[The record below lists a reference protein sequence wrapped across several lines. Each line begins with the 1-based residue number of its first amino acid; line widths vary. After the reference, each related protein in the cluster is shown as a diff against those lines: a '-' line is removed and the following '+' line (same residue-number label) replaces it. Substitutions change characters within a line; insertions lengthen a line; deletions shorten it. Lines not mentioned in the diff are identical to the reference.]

1 MSKAEKSVKSMGSQL
16 MKKYGIGLVLI
27 VLLVVGG
34 IMIPGFLSVKNVTN
48 VLRQISVTGILAL
61 AEAILIISGQIDL
74 SVGSVVALSGMVSVQ
89 IYLKT
94 GSLVV
99 GILVAIAI
107 GALVL
112 VVSGFLVAK
121 VKLTAFIATMAMDYI
136 ARGLCYIYTNGQ
148 STYEIGDYSVIST
161 TYVGPIP
168 VPVIILLVCAIA
180 MAILLNKTTLGRDV
194 FAIGGNQ
201 AAANASGIIVDK
213 TIIRAFLVAGLLTGV
228 ATILQIARVNSAIP
242 STAEN
247 YHGDAIA
254 AAVIGGVSFTGGIG
268 TVGGVLIGS
277 CIMGFLSN
285 FMNLLGLSG
294 YFQQVTKGVIIL
306 LALSFDLL
314 TKNDK
319 VKNFF
324 KRARA

>member
-1 MSKAEKSVKSMGSQL
+1 MSKEKTTKSIGSQL
-16 MKKYGIGLVLI
+16 LKKYGIGLVL
-27 VLLVVGG
+27 VALLVIGSITV
-34 IMIPGFLSVKNVTN
+34 PGFLSIKNVTN

-61 AEAILIISGQIDL
+61 AEGILIISGQIDL

-89 IYLKT
+89 VYLKS
-94 GSLVV
+94 GSLLLGV
-99 GILVAIAI
+99 LVAILISAI
-107 GALVL
+107 VL
-112 VVSGFLVAK
+112 MASGVLVAK

-148 STYEIGDYSVIST
+148 ATYEIGNYNVIST
-161 TYVGPIP
+161 TYVGAIP
-168 VPVIILLVCAIA
+168 VPVIVLLVCCVV
-180 MAILLNKTTLGRDV
+180 MAIILNKTTLGRDV
-194 FAIGGNQ
+194 FAVGGNQ
-201 AAANASGIIVDK
+201 AAANASGIIVDR
-213 TIIRAFLVAGLLTGV
+213 TIIKTFLVAGLLTGV
-228 ATILQIARVNSAIP
+228 AAVLQIARVNSVIP
-242 STAEN
+242 STADG

-294 YFQQVTKGVIIL
+294 YFQQVTKGVIII

-314 TKNDK
+314 TKNNK

-324 KRARA
+324 KKKN